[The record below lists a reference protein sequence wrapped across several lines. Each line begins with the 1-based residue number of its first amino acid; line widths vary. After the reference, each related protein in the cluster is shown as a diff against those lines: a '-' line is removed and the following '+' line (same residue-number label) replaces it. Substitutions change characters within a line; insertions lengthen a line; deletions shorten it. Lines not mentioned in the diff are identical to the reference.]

1 MTSTITA
8 GQPADP
14 AQLVDIDR
22 LIAAYYEIHPDP
34 SVLSQRVAFGTS
46 GHRGS
51 AFNAAFNEDHILAVV
66 EATCR
71 YRHPAAIDGPLFL
84 CRDTH
89 GLSLPPFQT
98 SLEVLAAPEADVP
111 TDAAHGYTP
120 PPAI

>member
-34 SVLSQRVAFGTS
+34 SVPSQRVAFGTS

-51 AFNAAFNEDHILAVV
+51 PFPPALKEDPFRGVA
-66 EATCR
+66 EAPCR
-71 YRHPAAIDGPLFL
+71 YRRQAGIDGPLFL
-84 CRDTH
+84 GRDTH
-89 GLSLPPFQT
+89 GLSLPAFRT
-98 SLEVLAAPEADVP
+98 ALEGLAAPELDVRAD
-111 TDAAHGYTP
+111 G
-120 PPAI
+120 